1 MSDEDAADV
10 FAIPDFWRASHWVDL
25 SQNSDSEF
33 FASGVQPQVFPNWAR
48 EGLEPAQ
55 FTSDEFFS
63 IPSALEALPD
73 FTGREHN
80 NPDDAYLEEE
90 DYEKDSLSNVDF
102 FSDAWVETREF
113 ALPRPAFK
121 TWDGFAPTEIP
132 PLEPLFLSEA
142 GPATYDAAL
151 KTANDPLQMGN
162 GTSNLVET
170 NPYAASLLALALG
183 RASIFFSWD
192 EQKSSF
198 IPDLDK
204 IRVSGYSVQVLGGL
218 QEQCL
223 QCANISRYFSMFV
236 QITFRTHPSPAR
248 VALAKA
254 IDGLLLAIQAKLGIH
269 ARNIQSLLQLQSL
282 VQPVHSLL
290 TYFKSLLSR
299 LNKTRK
305 DEHLLSRL
313 FEETQALEYG
323 DDLLGEIMREILSRV
338 TEPWTDFAQ
347 KWIGIKPEGG
357 NPITK
362 NGPGK
367 SFVKVENISFVD
379 DFGQMNESS
388 DYVLDDDRMPAFVP
402 PEVGR
407 KLFET
412 GRTLRLLRTHHPD
425 HPLCSAEP
433 VQSIKVP
440 ELQWHYDWKSIQALQ
455 EDVQAYESSLVKVI
469 RSGGKA
475 TLLLGFLLPTS
486 ETDHLSHLLHERL
499 FDAARVPEGSGVA
512 LSPHWSLLPLL
523 SFGPLVE
530 AQARLINREYMS
542 LLFKSHNLREHI
554 HLQKEFHLLG
564 NGLFCS
570 RLSHALFDPNLE
582 TAERQAGVARGGG
595 VMGLRL
601 GGRDNWPPASSELRL
616 ALMGLLSESYWS
628 RPNPGPKARE
638 GHEMP
643 GDLSFAVRDLSE
655 EEIEK
660 CMNPDSLE
668 ALDFLRLSY
677 KPPAPLAPIFTP
689 VILLK
694 YDRIFK
700 LLLRVLRLLYITSE
714 LFRDTNLRTLQRD
727 GTTNASLRFRIEA
740 QHLVASVVAYFFDT
754 GINLRWKSFQEWLSQ
769 VERNLR
775 DRNAGHII
783 SPEELRE
790 HHEEVLDEIMH
801 TLFLRK
807 RQQPVLKLL
816 EDIFALILTFAKR
829 AHQLASGKARK
840 QADEPTD
847 VQLYNTFK
855 KKVDVF
861 VTVCRGMTE
870 KGGAAA
876 IPTKIGPTMDEGKG
890 QAKEEN
896 TVDQLLLQLE
906 MSDFSHHHLG
916 NPQAVTMSL
925 PGPSRN
931 LTLTEELEKLEQ
943 SITLT
948 LQEIDHNFSKAHR
961 IVTSSI
967 LPLVEQ
973 YGEHSKNVW
982 EASKFW
988 KQFFEASANVSLS
1001 GYEELANE
1009 GDTTTAEE
1017 TTRLADTTT
1026 ATSDGG
1032 YADPTSQSVVADD
1045 QSTYHGQQQQQ
1056 HSHHHREMEDSLL
1069 DDGTLEGSTPRPPAT
1084 KSQMQFAN
1092 FGSPYENLRRELK
1105 GEEDQQGGDHTAGS
1119 DIFAEDPDETT
1130 QQLQQ
1135 DRLPDM
1141 SMTPHDD
1148 SSLMLDA
1155 PTPMQGGTRTNLF
1168 GTANKDKNNKDPLL
1182 HRLLDKNY
1190 RIQAT
1195 PHKGGQRSGFTPN
1208 KAGAAGGAGAPEADH
1223 TRRALW
1229 QDSPQSSPEMAAP
1242 TLRTNLYSAMSPLKG
1257 QRGRPAAGAG
1267 PSGEAP
1273 RTPGVSV
1280 QTPAKKRDVFA
1291 EYRSGGGDS
1300 TGKGKGLAK
1309 YDNDEITWDSD
1320 DEDDGMFGG
1329 MSPPKTIQFALPPS
1343 KLLQTPAREASKRIV
1358 EDILLTAGAAPEYGS
1373 TPEHSP
1379 TMVQMNH
1386 DILDDTF

>member
-25 SQNSDSEF
+25 SQNSQSEF
-33 FASGVQPQVFPNWAR
+33 FASSVQPQVLPDWAR

-55 FTSDEFFS
+55 FRSDEFFS
-63 IPSALEALPD
+63 IPSALEGLPD
-73 FTGREHN
+73 FSGREHN
-80 NPDDAYLEEE
+80 SPDAHLEDE

-113 ALPRPAFK
+113 ALPRPEYK
-121 TWDGFAPTEIP
+121 TWDGFAPTEMP

-151 KTANDPLQMGN
+151 QTAEDPLQIN
-162 GTSNLVET
+162 NSTSTLVET

-192 EQKSSF
+192 EQKASF
-198 IPDLDK
+198 IPELDK

-218 QEQCL
+218 QELCL

-290 TYFKSLLSR
+290 TYFKSLVSR

-357 NPITK
+357 NPMTK
-362 NGPGK
+362 SGPGK
-367 SFVKVENISFVD
+367 SFVKVENVPFVD
-379 DFGQMNESS
+379 DFGQMNEAS

-440 ELQWHYDWKSIQALQ
+440 ELQWHFDWKSIEALQ
-455 EDVQAYESSLVKVI
+455 ENVQAYEASLVKVI
-469 RSGGKA
+469 RSGGQDDITA
-475 TLLLGFLLPTS
+475 RLPSGSAYELQFFGGEEQQLENRLLASMKQMSMPFQPTS
-486 ETDHLSHLLHERL
+486 ETDHLSQLLHERL
-499 FDAARVPEGSGVA
+499 FDAVRLPEGSGVA

-530 AQARLINREYMS
+530 AQARLVNREYMS

-554 HLQKEFHLLG
+554 HMHKEFHLLG

-628 RPNPGPKARE
+628 RPKQKPSARE

-643 GDLSFAVRDLSE
+643 GDLSFAVRDLSD

-714 LFRDTNLRTLQRD
+714 LFRDTNLRTLQRS

-754 GINLRWKSFQEWLSQ
+754 GINLRWKSFQEWLGQ

-829 AHQLASGKARK
+829 AHQLASGKAQQR
-840 QADEPTD
+840 ADEPTD
-847 VQLYNTFK
+847 VHLYNAFK

-861 VTVCRGMTE
+861 ITVCRGMTE
-870 KGGAAA
+870 KGGAAT
-876 IPTKIGPTMDEGKG
+876 IPTKIGVTVDEGKG
-890 QAKEEN
+890 PAAREES

-906 MSDFSHHHLG
+906 MSG
-916 NPQAVTMSL
+916 Y
-925 PGPSRN
+925 
-931 LTLTEELEKLEQ
+931 
-943 SITLT
+943 
-948 LQEIDHNFSKAHR
+948 
-961 IVTSSI
+961 
-967 LPLVEQ
+967 
-973 YGEHSKNVW
+973 YGGVKNMR
-982 EASKFW
+982 F
-988 KQFFEASANVSLS
+988 
-1001 GYEELANE
+1001 
-1009 GDTTTAEE
+1009 
-1017 TTRLADTTT
+1017 
-1026 ATSDGG
+1026 
-1032 YADPTSQSVVADD
+1032 
-1045 QSTYHGQQQQQ
+1045 
-1056 HSHHHREMEDSLL
+1056 
-1069 DDGTLEGSTPRPPAT
+1069 
-1084 KSQMQFAN
+1084 
-1092 FGSPYENLRRELK
+1092 
-1105 GEEDQQGGDHTAGS
+1105 
-1119 DIFAEDPDETT
+1119 I
-1130 QQLQQ
+1130 
-1135 DRLPDM
+1135 
-1141 SMTPHDD
+1141 
-1148 SSLMLDA
+1148 
-1155 PTPMQGGTRTNLF
+1155 
-1168 GTANKDKNNKDPLL
+1168 
-1182 HRLLDKNY
+1182 
-1190 RIQAT
+1190 
-1195 PHKGGQRSGFTPN
+1195 
-1208 KAGAAGGAGAPEADH
+1208 
-1223 TRRALW
+1223 
-1229 QDSPQSSPEMAAP
+1229 
-1242 TLRTNLYSAMSPLKG
+1242 
-1257 QRGRPAAGAG
+1257 
-1267 PSGEAP
+1267 
-1273 RTPGVSV
+1273 
-1280 QTPAKKRDVFA
+1280 
-1291 EYRSGGGDS
+1291 
-1300 TGKGKGLAK
+1300 
-1309 YDNDEITWDSD
+1309 
-1320 DEDDGMFGG
+1320 
-1329 MSPPKTIQFALPPS
+1329 
-1343 KLLQTPAREASKRIV
+1343 
-1358 EDILLTAGAAPEYGS
+1358 
-1373 TPEHSP
+1373 
-1379 TMVQMNH
+1379 
-1386 DILDDTF
+1386 